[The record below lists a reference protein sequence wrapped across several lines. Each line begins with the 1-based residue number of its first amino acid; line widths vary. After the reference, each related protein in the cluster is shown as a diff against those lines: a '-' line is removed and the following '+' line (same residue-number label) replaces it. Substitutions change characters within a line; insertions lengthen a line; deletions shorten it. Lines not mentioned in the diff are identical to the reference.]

1 MNRPFYTS
9 FAWAYDLLIH
19 EPVAERLQF
28 IIKMLAQV
36 GIMPGAQ
43 VLDAGCGTGRYT
55 VALAEH
61 GFKVTGI
68 DASLDQILEARKRQE
83 RKRTDLDLVV
93 GDICNLPLIT
103 SVDAVLCRGVLND
116 ITDDTSRHVVFFNFA
131 EMLRPSGILI
141 LDVREW
147 YATEL
152 KKREYPVFERE
163 INTDRGRLRFQSI
176 TKLDPETKSLIVSE
190 KHEMESGGSCQNMT
204 FTFTMRCWT
213 QDELNKNLT
222 EAGFDRIRYFGD
234 YNPSKPVGSGDR
246 IVAVSSLK
254 QQMNQG

>member
-131 EMLRPSGILI
+131 EMLRPSVVSQTLLYI
-141 LDVREW
+141 W
-147 YATEL
+147 
-152 KKREYPVFERE
+152 
-163 INTDRGRLRFQSI
+163 RFSQ
-176 TKLDPETKSLIVSE
+176 
-190 KHEMESGGSCQNMT
+190 ESP
-204 FTFTMRCWT
+204 
-213 QDELNKNLT
+213 LVL
-222 EAGFDRIRYFGD
+222 
-234 YNPSKPVGSGDR
+234 PSKQR
-246 IVAVSSLK
+246 F
-254 QQMNQG
+254 